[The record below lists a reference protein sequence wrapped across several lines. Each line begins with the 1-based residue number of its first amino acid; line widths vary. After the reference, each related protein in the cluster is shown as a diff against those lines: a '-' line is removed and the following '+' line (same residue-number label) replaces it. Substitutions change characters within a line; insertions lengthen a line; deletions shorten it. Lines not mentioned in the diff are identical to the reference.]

1 MNNSQQLIVISAPSG
16 AGKTTVCKMLMA
28 RNNKIQISVSATTRP
43 ARATEEDGVDY
54 IFLSQNEFKFK
65 VNGNEFLEHEIV
77 HGYHYGTLKSE
88 VEKLLSQGFDVI
100 FDIDVNG
107 ALTIKRKYPDAIL
120 IFLKPPSLDE
130 LKDRLKRRKSDN
142 PDEIEKRLTR
152 LPQEYQKSER
162 FDYIVINDDLSRT
175 VEIVEQI
182 LIENKKESQDVS
194 NQNF

>member
-54 IFLSQNEFKFK
+54 IFLSQNEFKLK

>member
-152 LPQEYQKSER
+152 LPQEYQQSER

>member
-1 MNNSQQLIVISAPSG
+1 MKMPQQLIVISAPSG
-16 AGKTTVCKMLMA
+16 AGKTTVCKRLMA
-28 RNNKIQISVSATTRP
+28 RNNKLQMSVSATTRP
-43 ARATEEDGVDY
+43 PRPTEKNGVDY
-54 IFLSQNEFKFK
+54 IFLSQDEFKLK

-77 HGYHYGTLKSE
+77 HGYNYGTLKSE
-88 VEKLLSQGFDVI
+88 VEKLLGQGFDVI

-107 ALTIKRKYPDAIL
+107 ALTIKRKYQDAIL

-142 PDEIEKRLTR
+142 PGEIEKRLTR
-152 LPQEYQKSER
+152 LPQEYEKSEL
-162 FDYIVINDDLSRT
+162 FDYIVINDDLSKT